1 MGIMASAV
9 GTRADYTEASLRL
22 TLLCCV
28 FSLPLPQDSIM
39 NIIKNRQSKG
49 DWSVK

>member
-1 MGIMASAV
+1 MGTMASAV
-9 GTRADYTEASLRL
+9 GTRANYTEASLRL

-39 NIIKNRQSKG
+39 NIIKIQQSKG